1 MKKYLAVFM
10 CALIF
15 CTSLVPAAL
24 CANEEE
30 FHLEIDVNKR
40 NTDISVLDD
49 PTDAALYQSDAG
61 KKEESRKNAYIAV
74 LVVALVISV
83 IVLVFTLKR
92 VPPEEKIFEE
102 DQKKKDEENK
112 N

>member
-1 MKKYLAVFM
+1 MKKFLAVVM
-10 CALIF
+10 CVLIF
-15 CTSLVPAAL
+15 CTSLVPTAL
-24 CANEEE
+24 CAKEEE

-40 NTDISVLDD
+40 NTDISILDES
-49 PTDAALYQSDAG
+49 DAALYQSDAG
-61 KKEESRKNAYIAV
+61 KKEESRKNTYIAV

-102 DQKKKDEENK
+102 DQKKKDEESK